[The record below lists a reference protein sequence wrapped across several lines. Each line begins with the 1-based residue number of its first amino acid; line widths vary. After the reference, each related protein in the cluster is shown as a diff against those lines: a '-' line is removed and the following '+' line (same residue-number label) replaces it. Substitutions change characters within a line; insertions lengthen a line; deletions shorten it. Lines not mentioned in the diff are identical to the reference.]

1 MPDKNKPGR
10 GVGPAPGSNQQNNSS
25 VNSLSPRT
33 AASSG
38 YRRRPPYARQLVAD
52 RSRTVMV
59 VTGSDGWPGAAS
71 GTWFVGRKLMLPY
84 GEDPA
89 GYDWSAV
96 AGFADVVICSFGRP
110 EPVAVITALAAI
122 LVNYVERVIYL
133 PPGGRIISIRGGDHG

>member
-1 MPDKNKPGR
+1 MPGKNKPGR
-10 GVGPAPGSNQQNNSS
+10 GVGPAPGRNEQNNSS
-25 VNSLSPRT
+25 LNSLSPRT

-52 RSRTVMV
+52 RSRTVMI
-59 VTGSDGWPGAAS
+59 VTGSDGWPRAAS

-96 AGFADVVICSFGRP
+96 AGYADAVICGFGRP
-110 EPVAVITALAAI
+110 EPVEAITALAAI
-122 LVNYVERVIYL
+122 LLNYVGRIIYL
-133 PPGGRIISIRGGDHG
+133 PPGGRIIAIRGGGHG